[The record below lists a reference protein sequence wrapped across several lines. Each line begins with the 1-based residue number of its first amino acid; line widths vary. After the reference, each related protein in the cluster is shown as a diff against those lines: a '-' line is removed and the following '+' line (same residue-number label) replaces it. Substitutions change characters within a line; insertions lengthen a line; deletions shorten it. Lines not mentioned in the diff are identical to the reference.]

1 MQGGPT
7 VSYRLVWLENQNGKM
22 PMCDQAEL
30 KFMFVK
36 GDPSLTGAIALKLE
50 QARNTLGPSTGSN

>member
-7 VSYRLVWLENQNGKM
+7 VSYRLVWLENQNEKM

-30 KFMFVK
+30 KFMFVES
-36 GDPSLTGAIALKLE
+36 DPSLMGALKLE
-50 QARNTLGPSTGSN
+50 QDRNTLGPSIGST